1 MYLLDTNVI
10 SEMRKSA
17 TGRADPAVQSWTD
30 RTNIRLLYL
39 STITILELEK
49 GVLRRSRK
57 DPVQGA
63 VLHEWLHQQVIPA
76 FHDRTFAI
84 DTATALRCATL
95 RVPATAAYYDS
106 LIAATALV
114 HNMTVVTR
122 NTADFTSTGVSVL
135 NPWQA

>member
-10 SEMRKSA
+10 SEMRKTA
-17 TGRADPAVQSWTD
+17 IGRADPAVQAWAA

-39 STITILELEK
+39 STVTILELEK

-57 DPVQGA
+57 DPAQGA
-63 VLHEWLHQQVIPA
+63 VLQHWLHQRVIPT
-76 FHDRTFAI
+76 FRDRTFTVDI
-84 DTATALRCATL
+84 EVALRCAAFH
-95 RVPATAAYYDS
+95 VPATAAYYDA

-122 NTADFTSTGVSVL
+122 NTADFVATGVSVL
-135 NPWQA
+135 NPWEE